1 MSQFL
6 KRKALNLGFK
16 SVSAYSRSSSAAFSS
31 LINISPKVKEALAN
45 NEPVIALESTIISH
59 GMPYPSNFE
68 TAKAVE
74 SIISEGGSVPA
85 TIALLDGKI
94 NIGLTEEQIE
104 RLSIEGKNAI
114 KTSVRDM
121 GIVLSQNKL
130 GATTVSS
137 TVFCANLAGIK
148 IFVTGGIGGVHRDF
162 DKESLEC
169 QRRAISRRNV
179 STRLGLKNGIVF
191 AVPIP
196 TEYEKNGAMI
206 ESCIQTALEEANQ
219 KGVVGKEMT
228 PFLLAKLVELTKGE
242 SLKANIALVK
252 NNARVGSKIAL
263 NYSRLTVIG
272 GSTVDIV
279 SLIGNSSDT
288 GANRIDS
295 SSQVKQT
302 SYIGKIHSSVGGVAQ
317 NLARAAHLSGADT
330 SFISA
335 VGKDSQAGWISQ
347 DFEKIGLDTR
357 YLLELPDS
365 NTAVCNTVH
374 TPDGDLLVCV
384 ADTFIIENIT
394 SEMILPLLK
403 KTTPNIVA
411 FDANLLTEP
420 MVSILKFCKEHQ
432 IPSVF
437 QPTSLPKC
445 VRLIDAVK
453 ETLISVDIITPNA
466 LELETMAQHAKEI
479 GLLTEGY
486 EPKVDF
492 GDSSVNIPNEIV
504 KNCILLSE
512 LFNYQVITMGKL
524 GVLIVAKN
532 FISGDIGFT
541 HVPSL
546 KPGKIVNTNGAGDS
560 FVGAFLSLITNSDV
574 PKSFPLNVSSEI
586 LARMAD
592 KAQRASILSLSSHSP
607 ISDQINPDIFK

>member
-6 KRKALNLGFK
+6 KRKALNLGFR
-16 SVSAYSRSSSAAFSS
+16 SVSAYSRSNSAAFSS
-31 LINISPKVKEALAN
+31 LINISPRVKEALAN

-121 GIVLSQNKL
+121 GIVLSQNKM

-148 IFVTGGIGGVHRDF
+148 IFVTGGIVMDVSADLTELGRTPVSVICAGAKSILDLP
-162 DKESLEC
+162 KTLEFLSPWNVKDELS
-169 QRRAISRRNV
+169 AAEVIDV

-219 KGVVGKEMT
+219 KGIVGKEMT
-228 PFLLAKLVELTKGE
+228 PFLLAK
-242 SLKANIALVK
+242 
-252 NNARVGSKIAL
+252 
-263 NYSRLTVIG
+263 LTVIG

-288 GANRIDS
+288 SANRIDS

-347 DFEKIGLDTR
+347 DFQKIGLDTS
-357 YLLELPDS
+357 YLLELPNS

-394 SEMILPLLK
+394 SEM
-403 KTTPNIVA
+403 
-411 FDANLLTEP
+411 
-420 MVSILKFCKEHQ
+420 
-432 IPSVF
+432 
-437 QPTSLPKC
+437 PTSLPKC

-453 ETLISVDIITPNA
+453 ETSISVDIITPNA

-486 EPKVDF
+486 EPKVEF
-492 GDSSVNIPNEIV
+492 GDSSVNIPKDIV
-504 KNCILLSE
+504 KNCTLLSE
-512 LFNYQVITMGKL
+512 LFNYQVVTMGKL

-532 FISGDIGFT
+532 FISGNIDFT

-586 LARMAD
+586 LAGMAE
-592 KAQRASILSLSSHSP
+592 KAQRASILSLGSHSP